1 MAELDERAQK
11 RLQMAA
17 QFVEL
22 HHADDN
28 ASLKSRFGTLQAQYL
43 QELEGLSEAQFDWKP
58 SEKEWSVR
66 EVCLHVAH
74 SVAGEGKMLGALAA
88 GHSITDKL
96 RPNLMID
103 DPGAMAAVVESTRQG
118 LQAGLDGYNL
128 LDNSPNEE
136 ATAEHPY
143 FGAYNCR
150 QWAAFN
156 ILHLS
161 IHLKQVQR
169 VKSTEGFPA

>member
-1 MAELDERAQK
+1 MAEMDERTKK
-11 RLQMAA
+11 RLEMGAK
-17 QFVEL
+17 FVEL
-22 HHADDN
+22 HSADDN
-28 ASLKSRFGTLQAQYL
+28 DSLRSRFNTLQEQYV
-43 QELEGLSEAQFDWKP
+43 QELAGLSDAQFDWKP

-74 SVAGEGKMLGALAA
+74 SIAGVGKVMGVLAA
-88 GHSITDKL
+88 GHSIAEKGK
-96 RPNLMID
+96 PNQMID
-103 DPGAMAAVVESTRQG
+103 DPGAMSAVVESTKQG
-118 LQAGLDGYNL
+118 LQAGLKGYDA
-128 LDNSPNEE
+128 LDDSPNEE

-156 ILHLS
+156 ILHLD

-169 VKSTEGFPA
+169 VKGTEGFPG